1 MSVPCPIGISVQPW
15 DMALACDRRAGW
27 NRCKG
32 HIAFTGSVKRMDLSA
47 PTSHTLRPGLMLS
60 AMLLAMALPACGS
73 SSAAPE
79 DASADQSSGDA
90 ADAADGDEAAGGD
103 DSADAEASEEP
114 DEAEEPEAEPAEL
127 PGGGDTLFPDRRF
140 LAAYGAPG
148 IPALGVLGE
157 GEPQDAVDRVKFY
170 AEQYQEHSEEP
181 VQPAFEIITSIAIS
195 EPGVDGNYTN
205 ALAPEVIEPWV
216 DLAAEEDIYVVL
228 DLQPGHASFLEQ
240 AQLYEDF
247 LAQPHVG
254 LALDPEWRLSEGQ
267 RHMEQIG
274 SVSAAEINEVS
285 DWLAGLTEEHELP
298 QKLLVLHQFQLAM
311 ISDREDID
319 TSHEELAILLHADGH
334 GTPAM
339 KTETYETLQQGLS
352 EDFWLGWKNFYDE
365 DSPTFTSEQTF
376 QVDPRPWFVSYQ

>member
-1 MSVPCPIGISVQPW
+1 
-15 DMALACDRRAGW
+15 
-27 NRCKG
+27 
-32 HIAFTGSVKRMDLSA
+32 MDLTA
-47 PTSHTLRPGLMLS
+47 PTSQTLRPGLLLS
-60 AMLLAMALPACGS
+60 AMFLAVTLPACGS
-73 SSAAPE
+73 SAASE
-79 DASADQSSGDA
+79 DASDEKPSAASEA
-90 ADAADGDEAAGGD
+90 EADAGAESDGNEAEAESDGHDDDADSVPPSEDAEDSADGAE
-103 DSADAEASEEP
+103 ADAEA
-114 DEAEEPEAEPAEL
+114 DAEPAEL

-157 GEPQDAVDRVKFY
+157 GTPEEAAERVQFY

-181 VQPAFEIITSIAIS
+181 VQPAFEIITSIAIT
-195 EPGVDGNYTN
+195 EPGLDGNYTN
-205 ALAPEVIEPWV
+205 ALDPEIIEPWV
-216 DLAAEEDIYVVL
+216 ELAAQEGIYVVL
-228 DLQPGHASFLEQ
+228 DLQPGHASFLDQ
-240 AQLYEDF
+240 AQLYEEF

-274 SVSAAEINEVS
+274 SVSAEEINEVS
-285 DWLAGLTEEHELP
+285 DWLAELTQEHELP
-298 QKLLVLHQFQLAM
+298 QKMLVLHQFQHAM

-339 KTETYETLQQGLS
+339 KTETYEVLQQGLS
-352 EDFWLGWKNFYDE
+352 EDIWLGWKNFYNE

-376 QVDPRPWFVSYQ
+376 QVDPKPWFVSYQ

>member
-1 MSVPCPIGISVQPW
+1 
-15 DMALACDRRAGW
+15 
-27 NRCKG
+27 
-32 HIAFTGSVKRMDLSA
+32 MDA
-47 PTSHTLRPGLMLS
+47 TAWTSQTRRPGLMLG
-60 AMLLAMALPACGS
+60 AMLLAVTLPACGS
-73 SSAAPE
+73 SAGAPE
-79 DASADQSSGDA
+79 DASSEQSDVAPEGDDAGDA
-90 ADAADGDEAAGGD
+90 AEAADADAEGGADEDSTGAADPADGE
-103 DSADAEASEEP
+103 DSADQEDSAAA
-114 DEAEEPEAEPAEL
+114 DAQADAQAEAEPAEL

-157 GEPQDAVDRVKFY
+157 GEPEDAAERVKFY

-181 VQPAFEIITSIAIS
+181 VQPAFEIITSIATN
-195 EPGVDGNYTN
+195 EPGLDGNYSN
-205 ALAPEVIEPWV
+205 ALDPEVIEPWV

-228 DLQPGHASFLEQ
+228 DLQPGHASFLDQ
-240 AQLYEDF
+240 AQRYEEF

-274 SVSAAEINEVS
+274 SVSAEEINEVA
-285 DWLAGLTEEHELP
+285 DWLAGLTAEHELP
-298 QKLLVLHQFQLAM
+298 QKLLVLHQFNHAM
-311 ISDREDID
+311 ISSREEID

-334 GTPAM
+334 GTPQM

-352 EDFWLGWKNFYDE
+352 EDIWLGWKNFYDE

-376 QVDPRPWFVSYQ
+376 DVDPKPWFVSYQ

>member
-1 MSVPCPIGISVQPW
+1 M
-15 DMALACDRRAGW
+15 
-27 NRCKG
+27 N
-32 HIAFTGSVKRMDLSA
+32 TSA
-47 PTSHTLRPGLMLS
+47 PTSRSLRPGLVLS
-60 AMLLAMALPACGS
+60 AMLLAVTLPACGS
-73 SSAAPE
+73 GPGDSEDGSAA
-79 DASADQSSGDA
+79 QSSGDSVDDTTDEGEDA
-90 ADAADGDEAAGGD
+90 TDEGEGATDEGEDGDAADGSSESGAEGDGSADGG
-103 DSADAEASEEP
+103 DSADAEAS
-114 DEAEEPEAEPAEL
+114 EEPEAEPAEL

-157 GEPQDAVDRVKFY
+157 GEPQDAADRVKFY

-195 EPGVDGNYTN
+195 EPGIDGNYTN
-205 ALAPEVIEPWV
+205 ALDPEVIEPWV

-247 LAQPHVG
+247 LSQPHVG

-285 DWLAGLTEEHELP
+285 DWLAGLTREHELP

-334 GTPAM
+334 GTPGM
-339 KTETYETLQQGLS
+339 KTETYETLQQDLS
-352 EDFWLGWKNFYDE
+352 EDIWLGWKNFYDE

-376 QVDPRPWFVSYQ
+376 DVDPKPWFVSYQ

>member
-1 MSVPCPIGISVQPW
+1 
-15 DMALACDRRAGW
+15 
-27 NRCKG
+27 
-32 HIAFTGSVKRMDLSA
+32 MDSPA
-47 PTSHTLRPGLMLS
+47 PTSQTQRPGLLLS
-60 AMLLAMALPACGS
+60 AMFLAVTLPACGAS
-73 SSAAPE
+73 AEAPQDAAAEQPGATPEGDGDAEESAAGE
-79 DASADQSSGDA
+79 DSSDAEGSADG
-90 ADAADGDEAAGGD
+90 
-103 DSADAEASEEP
+103 EEP
-114 DEAEEPEAEPAEL
+114 EAEPEAEPAEL

-157 GEPQDAVDRVKFY
+157 GTPQEAAERVKFY

-181 VQPAFEIITSIAIS
+181 VQPAFEIITSIAIT

-205 ALAPEVIEPWV
+205 ALDPELIEPWV

-228 DLQPGHASFLEQ
+228 DLQPGHASFLDQ
-240 AQLYEDF
+240 AQQYEEF

-274 SVSAAEINEVS
+274 SVSAEEINQVS
-285 DWLAGLTEEHELP
+285 DWLAELTREHELP
-298 QKLLVLHQFQLAM
+298 QKMLVLHQFKHSM

-319 TSHEELAILLHADGH
+319 TSHEELALLLHADGH
-334 GTPAM
+334 GTPGM
-339 KTETYETLQQGLS
+339 KTETYETLQQDLS
-352 EDFWLGWKNFYDE
+352 EDIWLGWKNFYDE

-376 QVDPRPWFVSYQ
+376 QVEPKPWFVSYQ